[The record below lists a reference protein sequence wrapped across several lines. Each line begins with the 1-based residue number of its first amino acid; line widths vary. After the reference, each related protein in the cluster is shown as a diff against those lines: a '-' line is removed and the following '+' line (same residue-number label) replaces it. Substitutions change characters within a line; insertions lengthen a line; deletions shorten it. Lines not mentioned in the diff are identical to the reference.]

1 MVSEI
6 DLTETLR
13 EFAVE
18 RSGLDLFGLAPVI
31 RLEGGPERGRPSDYL
46 PHATSVVVCGAKI
59 QDAAV

>member
-31 RLEGGPERGRPSDYL
+31 RLKGGPERGRPSD
-46 PHATSVVVCGAKI
+46 
-59 QDAAV
+59 